1 MVYKITETMRKGIEN
16 AFSKLTDDV
25 ELLLFTSKRDQ
36 CLACN
41 ELEELVTQITE
52 LSPKI
57 KVTTGLSDNSEQMLL
72 HQIDTDKHPA
82 LVIHGAKEYKIR
94 YFGVPSGL
102 ELNPFIQTIVTVS
115 RGDIDLPQ
123 PIVENIASITDPV
136 HIQVFT
142 TPTCPYCP
150 KMVEMSHKFAMTND
164 NITSD
169 MIDAMEFRELA
180 IHYGV
185 YGVPKTVINTRVS
198 LDGLVSLKDFV
209 DAIFEALKEREMLF
223 HV

>member
-1 MVYKITETMRKGIEN
+1 MVYEIIESTRKWIEKS
-16 AFSKLTDDV
+16 FTKLDHEV
-25 ELLLFTSKRDQ
+25 ELLLFTAKKER

-41 ELEELVTQITE
+41 ELEELAAQLAE

-57 KVTTGLSDNSEQMLL
+57 KVTSGLLDNDAMRGE
-72 HQIDTDKHPA
+72 HRIDKHPA
-82 LVIHGAKEYKIR
+82 MLIHGLKDYNIR

-102 ELNPFIQTIVTVS
+102 EFNPFIEIIVSVS
-115 RGDIDLPQ
+115 TGMIDLPQ
-123 PIVENIASITDPV
+123 SVIDKLRGITDPI

-150 KMVEMSHKFAMTND
+150 KVVRMVHQFAMIND
-164 NITSD
+164 KITSD

-180 IHYGV
+180 MHYGV
-185 YGVPKTVINTRVS
+185 FGVPKTVINDKIS
-198 LDGLVSLKDFV
+198 LDGLVNPDTLI
-209 DAIFEALKEREMLF
+209 DAIFEALKKREISF